1 MGLSSLVNR
10 LSFSGNGST
19 TAFSF
24 PYYFIAKADIKVIL
38 VSSAGV
44 ESVLDLDDEYAIT
57 ATAVNGVYPSG
68 GTITLDTA
76 PASGETLLI
85 YRDPALTQGLDLVE
99 NDALPVEEVEKAI
112 DKTVMLSQRLD
123 ERVDRCLRIEESDS
137 ASVVL
142 TLPRASSRASKFL
155 AFDAD
160 GRPIASDGGISGSVT
175 VSSFGASLVDDAN
188 ATAARTTL
196 GMGTAAA
203 LRTLLNFGGGDNF
216 VAAGDISTAYVHG
229 QTAKTNP
236 ASSDEILLC
245 DSEASDVTKKMTLSN
260 LLAQL
265 DCQMNHLFNGDFA
278 LYQRGTSTTVANG
291 SSTYLA
297 DRWYATN
304 ALGTAGVLSY
314 SRVAGSNFGSLGA
327 AKVQITTAPTASQA
341 NGCSLLQTIPSED
354 WMPLYSDSVNKMSF
368 RCLLKALGNVT
379 SVGIAIMYKTSNAK
393 VDTVMGAEQSVTVN
407 SSTWVNGTLENV
419 TMAPTPTGSG
429 AIGVRIRI
437 LGVSTGNT
445 YDLNNGF
452 IVEQAMLNQG
462 MLAAQFRRR
471 HRSYAEELFAC
482 QRYYEKSYDVD
493 TIPGSIASPGKYR
506 FRPYSSA
513 GDKGVMVQFKANKR
527 IVPTTTVYNPATGAS
542 GSSRGDNTTDYSAS
556 ADVEGT
562 SGTSITITSAAS
574 EVYQNFHWVSNAEI

>member
-10 LSFSGNGST
+10 LSFSGDGST

-24 PYYFIAKADIKVIL
+24 PYYFIAKSDVKAVL

-44 ESVLDLDDEYAIT
+44 ESNLTLDSDFTIAGTLS
-57 ATAVNGVYPSG
+57 NGVYPSG
-68 GTITLDTA
+68 GTVTLTTA

-85 YRDPALTQGLDLVE
+85 YRDPALTQGLNLVE

-160 GRPIASDGGISGSVT
+160 GRPIASSGGISGSVT
-175 VSSFGASLVDDAN
+175 VSSFGESLVDDAN
-188 ATAARTTL
+188 AAAARTTL
-196 GMGTAAA
+196 GMGSAAT
-203 LRTLLNFGGGDNF
+203 LRTLINFGGTDHF
-216 VAAGDISTAYVHG
+216 VTAGDIATSYVHG

-236 ASSDEILLC
+236 VSADEILLC

-265 DCQMNHLFNGDFA
+265 DAQMNHLFNGDFA

-291 SSTYLA
+291 ATAYLA
-297 DRWYATN
+297 DRWYARN

-314 SRVAGSNFGSLGA
+314 SRIAGSNFGSLGA

-341 NGCSLLQTIPSED
+341 NGCELLQTIPTED
-354 WMPLYSDSVNKMSF
+354 WMPLYSDSLNKMSF
-368 RCLLKALGNVT
+368 RCMIKALGNVT

-407 SSTWVNGTLENV
+407 SSTWVNGTLEAV
-419 TMAPTPTGSG
+419 TMTASPSGSG
-429 AIGVRIRI
+429 AIGVRIRV
-437 LGVSTGNT
+437 LGVSSGNT

-452 IVEQAMLNQG
+452 IVEQAILNQG

-493 TIPGSIASPGKYR
+493 TIPGSAVSPGKFR
-506 FRPYSSA
+506 FRPYDAA

-527 IVPTTTVYNPATGAS
+527 IVPTTTIYNPATGAT
-542 GSSRGDNTTDYSAS
+542 GSSRGDNSSNYTAS

-562 SGTSITITSAAS
+562 SGTSVTITSAAS
-574 EVYQNFHWVSNAEI
+574 EVYQNFHWVSDAEI